1 MTRVVPPRFSVRLTQ
16 AASRLGEMLREAN
29 LPIVTAFGFHR
40 CVWQLYTEPTKQ
52 KLYLRSALPSSSDTS
67 RLRQSLKKAG
77 LIGTD
82 PDYGKKVIRV
92 MTVPDLPAD
101 DIVCLADPTCYVS
114 HLSAMQRWGLTDRHP
129 EKLILSR
136 PDRSTAVKALQAQ
149 MDVALKAGEEVPF
162 PLRIVAHPAEVRQR
176 PIMMFETKTAGASV
190 QIRGSQ
196 VRISTIGHTF
206 LDMVQKPDLCGGMAH
221 IIDIW
226 EEHARSYVQ
235 EIVSAVDTADT
246 AIAKS
251 RAGYILEERL
261 GLMNPTIESWKA
273 LGQRGGS
280 RKLDPD
286 KDFAPEVSE
295 TWMLSLNV

>member
-1 MTRVVPPRFSVRLTQ
+1 MARFI
-16 AASRLGEMLREAN
+16 ASRFPVKLTHAAAQLGEMLREAK
-29 LPIVTAFGFHR
+29 LPVISAFGFHR
-40 CVWQLYTEPTKQ
+40 FVWKLYAGPTDQ
-52 KLYLRSALPSSSDTS
+52 KLYLRSDLPSSSDTS

-82 PDYGKKVIRV
+82 PDYGKSVIRV

-101 DIVCLADPTCYVS
+101 EIVCLADPTCYVS

-129 EKLILSR
+129 ERLILSR
-136 PDRSTAVKALQAQ
+136 PDRPTAIMALQAQ
-149 MDVALKAGEEVPF
+149 MDIALKAGEEAPF

-176 PIMMFETKTAGASV
+176 PVMALETKTVGFSV
-190 QIRGSQ
+190 QIRGSH
-196 VRISTIGHTF
+196 VRVSTIGQTF

-226 EEHARSYVQ
+226 EEHARSYLQ
-235 EIVSAVDTADT
+235 EIVSAVDTAHI

-251 RAGYILEERL
+251 RAGYILQERL
-261 GLMNPTIESWKA
+261 GLTNPTIESWKA

-286 KDFAPEVSE
+286 KDFAPEFSE

>member
-1 MTRVVPPRFSVRLTQ
+1 MAQLVPSLFPVKLTH
-16 AASRLGEMLREAN
+16 AATHLSEVLREAN
-29 LPIVTAFGFHR
+29 LPVVTPFGFHR
-40 CVWQLYTEPTKQ
+40 FVWQLYTEPTEQ

-77 LIGTD
+77 LIGAD
-82 PDYGKKVIRV
+82 PDYGNKVIRV
-92 MTVPDLPAD
+92 MNVPDSPAD
-101 DIVCLADPTCYVS
+101 DIACLADPTCYVS

-136 PDRSTAVKALQAQ
+136 PDRPTATKTLQAQ
-149 MDVALKAGEEVPF
+149 MDIALKAGEEVPF
-162 PLRIVAHPAEVRQR
+162 PLRLMAHPAEVRQR
-176 PIMMFETKTAGASV
+176 PIMVLETKTAGASV
-190 QIRGSQ
+190 QVRGNH
-196 VRISTIGHTF
+196 VRVATIGQTF
-206 LDMVQKPDLCGGMAH
+206 LDMVQKPDLCGGMTH
-221 IIDIW
+221 IIDVW
-226 EEHARSYVQ
+226 EEHARSYLE
-235 EIVSAVDTADT
+235 EIVAAVDTAHA

-261 GLMNPTIESWKA
+261 GLIHPTVASWKA

-286 KDFAPEVSE
+286 KDFAPEFSE